1 MDFLDSLKSIKE
13 EMQKEQKF
21 ALESKD
27 KIKNFH
33 LNEKQIAQELFQ
45 KEQRLKEQFSK
56 LIANTELKK
65 R

>member
-45 KEQRLKEQFSK
+45 KEQRLKERFSK